1 MLDKWLKKCCAASK
15 YIHFGGAAYEIFTI
29 CKKTCYLNILSKW
42 SKDKEDFVKR
52 PFRDFSRNTK
62 LSFQNTIMSLISM
75 ERSSITS
82 ELQKFFNFSV
92 DTPTSSAFVQQRDKL
107 LPVAFQHLFYAF
119 SKEFPSGN
127 IMDLIYLL

>member
-1 MLDKWLKKCCAASK
+1 MQIWAESGKSALPICNYSQILYQFLTFTQKLKRS
-15 YIHFGGAAYEIFTI
+15 
-29 CKKTCYLNILSKW
+29 
-42 SKDKEDFVKR
+42 R

>member
-1 MLDKWLKKCCAASK
+1 M
-15 YIHFGGAAYEIFTI
+15 
-29 CKKTCYLNILSKW
+29 
-42 SKDKEDFVKR
+42 KR

-107 LPVAFQHLFYAF
+107 LPVAFQQGAAEL
-119 SKEFPSGN
+119 SPDSSECCV
-127 IMDLIYLL
+127 

>member
-1 MLDKWLKKCCAASK
+1 MEQ
-15 YIHFGGAAYEIFTI
+15 H
-29 CKKTCYLNILSKW
+29 
-42 SKDKEDFVKR
+42 KEDFVKR

-127 IMDLIYLL
+127 MMDLIYLL